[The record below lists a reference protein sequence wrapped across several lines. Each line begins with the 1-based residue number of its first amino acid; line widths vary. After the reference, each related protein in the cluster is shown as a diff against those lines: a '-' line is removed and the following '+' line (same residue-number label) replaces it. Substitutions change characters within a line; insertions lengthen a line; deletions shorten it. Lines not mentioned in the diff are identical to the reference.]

1 MEKSKTF
8 SWDICGWF
16 DGKDSATV
24 AHTINLES
32 QLMSMFECDGMDDN
46 MFRQIEQCFFRFG
59 ECGYTVFDD
68 GQHYADV
75 CTLEGKMDLYGYPC
89 SGYIIARDGHTQK
102 KGKIGETIALGWNT
116 DLRVPNLDL
125 YRYAR
130 MLAEIDTSIR
140 VNVINSRLHKI
151 PVASNSEQKH
161 AIDKVIKNIKSG
173 ESETI
178 LNKVAFKDLIADEND
193 TLKLD
198 VLSLTDVHD
207 IESVQYLS
215 KLYNDMLARFWQLY
229 GHDMQSSA
237 KMAQQNETELQGIES
252 YSMIL
257 PQNMLK
263 CRQKFVEEI
272 NKLFGTNYKY
282 HFSPAWTWALENKS
296 AKLHDTLGIL
306 DLDANAPDMSEYEK
320 ENANADS

>member
-1 MEKSKTF
+1 MGTLGYF
-8 SWDICGWF
+8 NWDTCGWF
-16 DGKDSATV
+16 VGKDDATI

-32 QLMSMFECDGMDDN
+32 QLLGMFECDGMDAN

-59 ECGYTVFDD
+59 ECGYTVFSD

-75 CTLEGKMDLYGYPC
+75 CTLQGKLDLYGYP
-89 SGYIIARDGHTQK
+89 SEGYIIARDGYTK
-102 KGKIGETIALGWNT
+102 KQGKIGEDIVLGWNT

-125 YRYAR
+125 YRYAK
-130 MLAEIDTSIR
+130 MLAEIDTSIK

-161 AIDKVIKNIKSG
+161 AIDKVVKNIKDG
-173 ESETI
+173 KSETI
-178 LNKVAFKDLIADEND
+178 LNKVAFRDLIADENGV
-193 TLKLD
+193 LKLD
-198 VLSLTDVHD
+198 VLELTDVHD
-207 IESVQYLS
+207 IETVQYLS
-215 KLYNDMLARFWQLY
+215 KLYNDMLARFWQMY
-229 GHDMQSSA
+229 GHDMQSTA

-263 CRQKFVEEI
+263 CRKKFAEDI
-272 NKLFGTNYKY
+272 NARFGTNYKY

-296 AKLHDTLGIL
+296 HKLHDADGIL
-306 DLDANAPDMSEYEK
+306 NLDVGTTEEFEEEEDED
-320 ENANADS
+320 ADS